1 MAKEIL
7 PTNGIS
13 IDGKTLEL
21 DDDGDLAFEGTK
33 MCLEGGN
40 CGGGED
46 TGYLLHDQ
54 SLGDVTI
61 PANKNALFVKPVS
74 FDNLVIEDGA
84 TVVMIE

>member
-40 CGGGED
+40 CGGND
-46 TGYLLHDQ
+46 TGYLLHEQ
-54 SLGDVTI
+54 ELGDVTI

-84 TVVMIE
+84 TVVMLD